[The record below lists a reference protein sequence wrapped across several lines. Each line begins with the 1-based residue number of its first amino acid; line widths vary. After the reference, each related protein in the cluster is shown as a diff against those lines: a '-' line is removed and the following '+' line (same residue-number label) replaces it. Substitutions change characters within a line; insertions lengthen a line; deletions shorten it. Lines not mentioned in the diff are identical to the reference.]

1 MGKGLEGLL
10 PRHLGVHREVVHIVM
25 LEHELKEE
33 EGHDPTQ
40 STELCEGKRE
50 ICGEAHG
57 ADLVILEQTEIL
69 CLVVTPGDYAPGITP
84 NKNEPKNTSTKSPRT
99 SMVRRAGEASS
110 MCYSKEVK
118 STMATASYNTLTPFR
133 RETSTGSARN
143 LVPPKDNG
151 KRSESTE

>member
-1 MGKGLEGLL
+1 
-10 PRHLGVHREVVHIVM
+10 M

-33 EGHDPTQ
+33 EVHDPTQ

-69 CLVVTPGDYAPGITP
+69 CLVVTPGDHAPGITP
-84 NKNEPKNTSTKSPRT
+84 NKNEPKNTSTKSPMT

-110 MCYSKEVK
+110 MCFSKEVK
-118 STMATASYNTLTPFR
+118 EHDGRRVVQYALT
-133 RETSTGSARN
+133 
-143 LVPPKDNG
+143 V
-151 KRSESTE
+151 